1 MNEQRY
7 AGLFIAGTDTG
18 VGKTIVTAGLAAAL
32 REEGLE
38 TGVWKPV
45 MSGALA
51 NEVESDAY
59 QLHSISGVED
69 LPEEIAPL
77 VFPEPLTPL
86 LAAKA
91 AGQKLSMDQVL
102 RGGRILRE
110 RHRFLLVEGAG
121 GLAVPLTETEMM
133 IDLAVSLGLPLLLV
147 ARAGLGT
154 INHTLLSIWYARE
167 KGVPVVGVI
176 LNEAKDYHTDDA
188 SIASNA
194 SMIERYGE
202 VPVLGNVPRLE
213 EPLSHQHLVAVMRQ
227 HVNLGAIRS
236 ELEAQMIGGEGT

>member
-1 MNEQRY
+1 MKEQRY

-32 REEGLE
+32 REEGLKA
-38 TGVWKPV
+38 GVWKPV

-51 NEVESDAY
+51 NEVGSDAY

-86 LAAKA
+86 LAAKV
-91 AGQKLSMDQVL
+91 AGQELTMEQVL
-102 RGGRILRE
+102 RGGKILKE
-110 RHRFLLVEGAG
+110 RHHYLLVEGAG

-133 IDLAVSLGLPLLLV
+133 IDVAVQLGLPLLLV

-167 KGVPVVGVI
+167 KGVPVAGVI
-176 LNEAKDYHTDDA
+176 LNEAKTDHTDDA
-188 SIASNA
+188 SIATNA

-202 VPVLGNVPRLE
+202 IPVWGKVPRLK
-213 EPLSHQHLVAVMRQ
+213 EPLSRQQLVSFMRQ
-227 HVNLGAIRS
+227 HVNLAAIRS
-236 ELEAQMIGGEGT
+236 ELEAQLIGGEGS

>member
-1 MNEQRY
+1 MKEQRY
-7 AGLFIAGTDTG
+7 TGLFIAGTDTG

-32 REEGLE
+32 REEGLK

-59 QLHSISGVED
+59 RLHSISGVED

-91 AGQKLSMDQVL
+91 AGQELTMEQVL
-102 RGGRILRE
+102 RGGQILKE
-110 RHRFLLVEGAG
+110 RHHFLLVEGAG

-133 IDLAVSLGLPLLLV
+133 IDLAVLLGLPLLLV

-154 INHTLLSIWYARE
+154 INHTLLSIWYARG
-167 KGVPVVGVI
+167 KGVPVAGVI
-176 LNEAKDYHTDDA
+176 LNEAEDPADDV
-188 SIASNA
+188 SIATNA
-194 SMIERYGE
+194 SLIERYGE
-202 VPVLGNVPRLE
+202 VPVWGSVPKLE
-213 EPLSHQHLVAVMRQ
+213 EPLSRQQLVAIMRQ
-227 HVNLGAIRS
+227 HVNLGNIRS
-236 ELEAQMIGGEGT
+236 ELETQMSGGEES